1 MFGFENRKSL
11 PKRGI
16 KKMDAV
22 VTGLILGGI
31 VASIYGIKKTE
42 EYRKDKAVQEHA
54 PEVHSEDAKLS
65 VGSILKMLVLG
76 VEAVEKPEKPTTLWG
91 KFLSFFR

>member
-1 MFGFENRKSL
+1 MFGLENRKSL

-42 EYRKDKAVQEHA
+42 ENRKEKPAQGLTQSF
-54 PEVHSEDAKLS
+54 HSDDEKLS

-76 VEAVEKPEKPTTLWG
+76 VEAVEKPEKPATLWG